1 MLDHGE
7 VRVVVTS
14 AVDSGYCRPVV
25 VAGAATDSTA
35 SSGSRYIAGCRRIP
49 CMWLVGIEHDV

>member
-25 VAGAATDSTA
+25 VAGAATDSIA
-35 SSGSRYIAGCRRIP
+35 RNGSKYMA
-49 CMWLVGIEHDV
+49 V